1 MCVLFVGT
9 KGTILEYDC
18 RINRSIYTCTCILE
32 HTGTGERWLF
42 YKFAFRFYFV
52 IQEKDYF

>member
-1 MCVLFVGT
+1 MIVELIDLYIHVHV
-9 KGTILEYDC
+9 
-18 RINRSIYTCTCILE
+18 LE
-32 HTGTGERWLF
+32 HTGNGERWLF